1 MIDFYTWETPNGF
14 KVAIMLEE
22 TGLSYELHPINIRQQ
37 EQFTPDYKAIN
48 PNSKIP
54 AIIDR
59 EGPQGKPLSLFESG
73 AILIYLAQ
81 KSGRFLATD
90 PAEQIHTIQ
99 WVMFQ
104 MAGVGPMFGQLN
116 HFNRAAPEKIPYAI
130 SRYQTEVKRL
140 FNVINTHLAGKTY
153 FVKEYSI
160 ADMALFPWLRI
171 HERLGVTIAD
181 FPHVAAWLDRIG
193 GRPAVQRGLTLL

>member
-22 TGLSYELHPINIRQQ
+22 TGLSYELHPINISQQ
-37 EQFTPDYKAIN
+37 EQFKPAYKAIN

-81 KSGRFLATD
+81 KSGRFLAAD

-116 HFNRAAPEKIPYAI
+116 HFNRAAEKIPYAI
-130 SRYQTEVKRL
+130 SRYQAEVKRL

>member
-22 TGLSYELHPINIRQQ
+22 TGLSYELHPINIGQQ

-59 EGPQGKPLSLFESG
+59 EGPQGKSLSLFESG

-90 PAEQIHTIQ
+90 PVGQIHTIQ

-130 SRYQTEVKRL
+130 SRYQAEVKRL
-140 FNVINTHLAGKTY
+140 FNVINTHLAEKTY

-171 HERLGVTIAD
+171 HERLGVNIAD
-181 FPHVAAWLDRIG
+181 FPHVAKWLDRVG
-193 GRPAVQRGLTLL
+193 ERPAVQRGLTLL